1 VFSVLSI
8 PTYLV
13 SFFLPLSISFAQ
25 IAVIPLLAV
34 FIYKLYKGE
43 NRDFWKNPYLKY
55 IFIAMAAIAIS
66 AALGDNPAQ
75 SFKRYKQVVWLL
87 MFIFGYYLCKGE
99 IRNIILWFSAG
110 GAFSFVLG
118 LSKFF
123 TVGTSSG
130 YGGLEGLYRG
140 PVRYGN
146 AMALIAF
153 LITAVVV
160 FRLYKAPV
168 IRNILLFLLLYVL
181 AALFGSSTRGAIL
194 PFFMAEGA
202 LFLVIF
208 KKKGALIILG
218 AAVASVI
225 AILLIPELRFTF
237 SPSELNIF
245 DPTTSLGWRFELW
258 KVSWRVFLDNPI
270 TGVGLTNLQTGYL
283 VYMPVKYHS
292 TAHAHNNVL
301 QLLAEHGILGFA
313 AVSLLV
319 LRFFIAHLK
328 SALKKNPYG
337 ITGAIFTGLFVLEG
351 ITEYNFFDG
360 QLSMLFWLITGALI
374 REGEAFPLSKDGGK
388 EC

>member
-1 VFSVLSI
+1 MFSVLSV
-8 PTYLV
+8 PTYMV

-25 IAVIPLLAV
+25 ISVIPLLGV
-34 FIYKLYKGE
+34 FVYKLYKGE

-55 IFIAMAAIAIS
+55 ILVVMAALAVTS
-66 AALGDNPAQ
+66 VLGENPVK
-75 SFKRYKQVVWLL
+75 SFKIYKQVIWLL

-99 IRNIILWFSAG
+99 LLNIIIWFSAG

-140 PVRYGN
+140 AVRYGN

-153 LITAVVV
+153 LITAALL
-160 FRLYKAPV
+160 FKLYKAPV
-168 IRNILLFLLLYVL
+168 VRNILLFLLLYIV

-194 PFFMAEGA
+194 PFFAAEGVLIVLLFRLRGILFLSAMAA
-202 LFLVIF
+202 LFI
-208 KKKGALIILG
+208 LIVLFT
-218 AAVASVI
+218 
-225 AILLIPELRFTF
+225 PELRFTF
-237 SPSELNIF
+237 SPKELNIF
-245 DPTTSLGWRFELW
+245 DPATSLGWRFLLW
-258 KVSWRVFLDNPI
+258 QESWRVFLENPL

-283 VYMPVKYHS
+283 IHLPFKYHS

-313 AVSLLV
+313 AVSLLI
-319 LRFFIAHLK
+319 LRVFFAHLK
-328 SALKKNPYG
+328 SALRKNPYG
-337 ITGAIFTGLFVLEG
+337 VTGAIFTALFVLEG

-360 QLSMLFWLITGALI
+360 QLSMLFWLITGTLI
-374 REGEAFPLSKDGGK
+374 REEE
-388 EC
+388 ECSQ